1 MGGEKSPPFL
11 FIMKNIA
18 LILSFVLAFAV
29 LFFFLGVAIAGA
41 KNNPWQAYINI
52 PALHLKTNVTMNVD
66 AGPAFW
72 PVTGRPGEGDTIA
85 IAGHRTTHTRPFY
98 GLNKLKHGN
107 RIYIRYNGKMYAYVV
122 TGRKILSVN
131 HMHIGNAIGHE
142 RLLLSACSR
151 PDGTPTSASWR
162 IVVYALPAR

>member
-1 MGGEKSPPFL
+1 
-11 FIMKNIA
+11 MK
-18 LILSFVLAFAV
+18 ILKDILAVLGFVLALAAV
-29 LFFFLGVAIAGA
+29 FFFLGVSIANA
-41 KNNPWQAYINI
+41 KDNPWRAQINI
-52 PALHLKTNVTMNVD
+52 PAIHLKTAVTMNVD

-72 PVTGRPGEGDTIA
+72 PVTGRPGGGDTIA

-98 GLNKLKHGN
+98 SLNKLKHGN
-107 RIYIRYNGKMYAYVV
+107 RIYIRYNGKMHAYVV

-142 RLLLSACSR
+142 RLLLTACSR